1 MLVIEIENLDYYC
14 PQNWVDVTLRQY
26 CDSVNVLNSMPKKLY
41 TITFGKQ
48 EDVDKLEITT
58 EDELEFASFYKKWVA
73 FWCGVPENIIGK
85 LPVEVED
92 GIGVIN
98 LYNMLTKFMVMP
110 TEKECPIIQNIE
122 YNGIVYMLPESQKNL
137 NGELHPMVNATFD
150 EFYEGAEL
158 KRVQQDLKDG
168 NAKILP
174 LLTAI
179 IYRPAKAIRKG
190 LFRKVVG
197 YEIEPYDSSK
207 VKDRAGLF
215 AHLPMDKVWGAYF
228 FFIQSRL
235 TLLKNTLNSSKGEA
249 EKHLM
254 SLDMAGI

>member
-1 MLVIEIENLDYYC
+1 MLIIEIDNIEYEC
-14 PQNWVDVTLRQY
+14 PQSWADVTLKHY
-26 CDSVNVLNSMPKKLY
+26 CDSVEVLNSMPKKLY

-48 EDVDKLEITT
+48 EDVEKLDITS
-58 EDELEFASFYKKWVA
+58 EDELTFASFYKKWVA
-73 FWCGVPENIIGK
+73 FWCQVPESIIGK
-85 LPVEVED
+85 LPVQVED

-110 TEKECPIIQNIE
+110 NENECPISEQIE
-122 YNGIVYMLPESQKNL
+122 YNGVKYMMPDSQKKL
-137 NGELHPMVNATFD
+137 NGEIQPMVNATFD

-197 YEIEPYDSSK
+197 YEIEAYDSSK
-207 VKDRAGLF
+207 VKERAGLF

-228 FFIQSRL
+228 FFIRSRL
-235 TLLKNTLNSSKGEA
+235 TLLKNTLNSSKEEV
-249 EKHLM
+249 EKHLT
-254 SLDMAGI
+254 SLDMDGI